1 LIDNHGRTINYLR
14 IAVTDRCNLRCSYC
28 MPAKGLEWIPR
39 NNLLSFEEIVRS
51 LGIFSELGINKIRF
65 TGGEPFLRK
74 DFIALVEKVCEQ
86 NLFEQISIT
95 TNGTLTG
102 PHVARLKEL
111 GIHSVNLSLDTFDEN
126 RFFTITRRKDFEVV
140 KRTFDS
146 LLEHGI
152 TTRINAVIM
161 EGKNEEDIVALAN
174 LTEKLP
180 VDVRFIEE
188 MPFNGQGH
196 SHAIKWTAP
205 AMIDYLRAHFGH
217 LEKEHDDVN
226 STSRNYR
233 IKNHAGRI
241 GVIAAWSR
249 SFCGTCNRI
258 RITPDG
264 SIKTCL
270 YDQGQFSLR
279 DLLRAGLEKEDIKEK
294 IQHSVMHRAKDGF
307 EAEQN
312 RKQFPVSESMATIGG

>member
-1 LIDNHGRTINYLR
+1 
-14 IAVTDRCNLRCSYC
+14 
-28 MPAKGLEWIPR
+28 MPAKGLDWIPKT
-39 NNLLSFEEIVRS
+39 NLLSFEEIIRS
-51 LGIFSELGINKIRF
+51 LEIFSELGITKIRF

-74 DFIALVEKVCEQ
+74 DFISLLEKVSAQ

-95 TNGTLTG
+95 TNGTLTA
-102 PHVARLKEL
+102 PHIRRLHEL
-111 GIHSVNLSLDTFDEN
+111 GVHSVNLSLDTFDEN
-126 RFFTITRRKDFEVV
+126 RFYNITRRNDFNVV
-140 KRTFDS
+140 KKTFES
-146 LLEHGI
+146 LLDSGI

-161 EGKNEEDIVALAN
+161 EGKNEEDIIALAN
-174 LTEKLP
+174 LTEQLP

-188 MPFNGQGH
+188 MPFNGQMH

-205 AMIDYLRAHFGH
+205 AMIDYLRAHFGS
-217 LEKEHDDVN
+217 LDKEQDDSN

-233 IKNHAGRI
+233 IKNYAGRI

-264 SIKTCL
+264 TIKTCL

-279 DLLRAGLEKEDIKEK
+279 DMLRMGLDKEYIKEK
-294 IQHSVMHRAKDGF
+294 IQESAIHRAKDGF

-312 RKQFPVSESMATIGG
+312 RRQFPVSESMATIGG